1 MFNINL
7 GYVIAVVVMLTI
19 MVVVAGAVFP
29 QAQTE
34 LVEALSPI
42 QQLLDTVPAS

>member
-7 GYVIAVVVMLTI
+7 GYVVAVVVMLVVV
-19 MVVVAGAVFP
+19 MVVAGTVLP
-29 QAQTE
+29 QAQTQ

-42 QQLLDTVPAS
+42 QQLLETVPAS